1 MRSRRAVGSGVE
13 LGQVLQGLQ
22 TSAVPPDLSLL
33 HLADTCQFRC
43 VKERPVT
50 SEASS
55 LF

>member
-1 MRSRRAVGSGVE
+1 MRSQRAVGSGVE

-22 TSAVPPDLSLL
+22 TSAVPPDLML
-33 HLADTCQFRC
+33 HLAETCQFRC